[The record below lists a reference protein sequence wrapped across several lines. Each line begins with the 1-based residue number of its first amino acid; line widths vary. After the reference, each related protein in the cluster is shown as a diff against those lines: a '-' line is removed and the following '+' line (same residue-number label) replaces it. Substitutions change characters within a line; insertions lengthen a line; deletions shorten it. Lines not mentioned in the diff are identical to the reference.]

1 MVMILKDY
9 LVKVFTIGIEVLV
22 ALKRNTKILLL
33 PSPTAKLEKQL
44 KKKMTASIELQRN
57 GKIKEYAEASKEIF
71 DMQEELDKLTSESN
85 KEKDY
90 KNEM

>member
-1 MVMILKDY
+1 MMILKDY
-9 LVKVFTIGIEVLV
+9 LVKVFTIGVEVLV

-85 KEKDY
+85 KEKDF
-90 KNEM
+90 KNE

>member
-9 LVKVFTIGIEVLV
+9 LVKVFTIGVEVLV

>member
-1 MVMILKDY
+1 MMILKDY
-9 LVKVFTIGIEVLV
+9 LVKVFTIGVEVLV

-71 DMQEELDKLTSESN
+71 DMQEEVDKLTSESN

>member
-1 MVMILKDY
+1 MMILKDY
-9 LVKVFTIGIEVLV
+9 LVKVFTIGVEVLV

-90 KNEM
+90 KNE

>member
-1 MVMILKDY
+1 MVMVLKDY
-9 LVKVFTIGIEVLV
+9 LVKVFTIGVEVLV

-57 GKIKEYAEASKEIF
+57 GKIKEYAEASKGIF

-85 KEKDY
+85 KEKDF